1 MILSRDDQRRINAA
15 ITAAERQTSGEIVCV
30 LARSSSDYLAY
41 AVAWSALIALA
52 VPWALIATTEF
63 SVQRILL
70 IQTVV
75 FAALYLIFS
84 IARLRPLLAP
94 RALRRQHA
102 HRAALEQFVTR
113 GLARRDNHAG
123 VLIFVSLAEH
133 YVRVV
138 ADDGIAAKVDKA
150 VWQSAVDQL
159 LQAIREGDL
168 AAGFIKAT
176 EQCGAV
182 LAEHFPAA
190 ESGANLPD
198 RIYEI

>member
-1 MILSRDDQRRINAA
+1 MILSRDDQRRVNAA

-30 LARSSSDYLAY
+30 LARASSDYLTY
-41 AVAWSALIALA
+41 AVAWSALMALA
-52 VPWALIATTEF
+52 VPWALIAATDF

-84 IARLRPLLAP
+84 IGRLRPLLAP
-94 RALRRQHA
+94 RGLRRQHA

-113 GLARRDNHAG
+113 GLARKDNHAG

-150 VWQSAVDQL
+150 VWQSAVDHL
-159 LQAIREGDL
+159 LQGIREDDL
-168 AAGFIKAT
+168 AAGFIKAI
-176 EQCGAV
+176 EQCGAA

-190 ESGANLPD
+190 EGGVDLPD